1 MKKFLQELDFV
12 HDKYFFFVDNLS
24 IIHLDKNS
32 TFHSM
37 FKHVDMNYHGIC
49 DALDVKLL
57 ELAKIHTNDNVLI

>member
-1 MKKFLQELDFV
+1 MKRAFSGGALVLTNMDGEELP
-12 HDKYFFFVDNLS
+12 S
-24 IIHLDKNS
+24 PS